1 MDSYGIHQTELTN
14 NNAAHHVADI
24 NSVITQHNAQTLDG
38 FKQRMGKTK
47 SSDRLTDDEN
57 VGEAVKDVLGAGL
70 ALKGVNDMRLK
81 FGGMSA
87 ALTQGTSENVYN
99 LSGGRIGQGLIQSRT
114 VGEGA
119 EGLTAAAFRSAKTA
133 STMAAPVIEDSSLDI
148 VGKTFKKGL
157 TTIGTDIATASRV
170 ASVAGAGLSAAS
182 AIYTGVEDFGSANK
196 WKSEGTLT
204 KAGDVTSIV
213 SGGLDVLSAVA
224 PIFAPV
230 AALAGVAGAI
240 MDAVGEKRDEAAGLD
255 KTAPTTQST
264 VVAQS
269 DAGQVASQGQASSI
283 QALSNKSS
291 SF

>member
-1 MDSYGIHQTELTN
+1 MDSMGIHQTELTN
-14 NNAAHHVADI
+14 SNAAHHVADI

-38 FKQRMGKTK
+38 FKQRMGQTR

-70 ALKGVNDMRLK
+70 ALKGANDMRLK

-99 LSGGRIGQGLIQSRT
+99 LSGGRVGQGLIKART
-114 VGEGA
+114 MGDGV
-119 EGLTAAAFRSAKTA
+119 TAAGFRSAKQA

-157 TTIGTDIATASRV
+157 TTIGTDVATASRV
-170 ASVAGAGLSAAS
+170 ASVAGAGLAGAG

-196 WKSEGTLT
+196 WKNEGTLT
-204 KAGDVTSIV
+204 RAGDVTSIV

-240 MDAVGEKRDEAAGLD
+240 MDAVGERRDEAAGLN
-255 KTAPTTQST
+255 KPAPTAQATA
-264 VVAQS
+264 VATS

-283 QALSNKSS
+283 QTLSNKSS
-291 SF
+291 SY